1 MAEPPQKGEQDT
13 EQALVDLQ
21 VRVTYQD
28 KVIADL
34 DEVVRA
40 FSNRVE
46 VLERRI
52 VELEQRVEAGEP
64 EVGPQDDPPPH
75 Y

>member
-1 MAEPPQKGEQDT
+1 MPT
-13 EQALVDLQ
+13 EQELEQAVVDLQ
-21 VRVTYQD
+21 MRVTYQD

-40 FSNRVE
+40 FSTRVE
-46 VLERRI
+46 ALERRI
-52 VELEQRVEAGEP
+52 VELEERVEAGEP
-64 EVGPQDDPPPH
+64 EVGPQNDPPPH

>member
-1 MAEPPQKGEQDT
+1 MPT
-13 EQALVDLQ
+13 EDEHQQAVIDLQ
-21 VRVTYQD
+21 IQVTYQE

-40 FSNRVE
+40 FSTRVE
-46 VLERRI
+46 ALERRI
-52 VELEQRVEAGEP
+52 VELEERVEAGEP
-64 EVGPQDDPPPH
+64 EVGPQNDPPPH